1 MLIMAVAGQLERGWR
16 RTALIRDLAAGEAT
30 QVELA
35 VKYGVTQ
42 PSVSAFRD
50 RHEREIDAVRTQL
63 DDKWA
68 ALWAADKF
76 NRVAELQSDI
86 ETITGE
92 DDEKLLRVKHAALR
106 QIAEELGQL
115 KQVVEVGG
123 SVTYTITGLDPAALT

>member
-1 MLIMAVAGQLERGWR
+1 MAVSGQLERGWR
-16 RTALIRDLAAGEAT
+16 RSALIRDLAAGDQT
-30 QVELA
+30 QVQLA

-42 PSVSAFRD
+42 PAVSAFRD

-68 ALWAADKF
+68 ALWVADKF
-76 NRVAELQSDI
+76 NRVAELQSDV